1 VIISTK
7 QRAVLAVTM
16 SILLLRGAACA
27 TPLERSVSPSRQ
39 FIVYG
44 ADARA
49 RGAVSDLA
57 ERTKSNLLSLLHQ
70 PDRWTTPVL
79 INLQLPQAT
88 RPDLPPA
95 AFRVSQTGFG
105 LKLQL
110 DLMLAP
116 DVDATAIE
124 RELLRALVVEMM
136 YRAQPNTAPGAV
148 LVQPPEWLVEGAL
161 AAAPGRD
168 RAPFVDALLSS
179 NEIVPLQQFLQQR
192 PALLDSPARTLYRAY
207 SLAFVQLLLADDGPA
222 RLGRYVANLTH
233 ASNDPIVD
241 LKAQFPILGND
252 AEKTW
257 RVNVAQ
263 VRAAEGPRLLNFAE
277 TERQLDELLRGKPPD
292 SGASKD
298 FRLEDVAQK
307 KISPP
312 EKAALMQLR
321 ESLLEL
327 GVHANPLLRSTVQE
341 YEQIAVLLTAGKRK
355 RITQRLARL
364 KETRAQLA
372 GRMSDIDDYM
382 NWFEATQSQTKSGA
396 FIDYLRTATKSTEP
410 EPRRR
415 DPLSIYLD
423 ALEQQT
429 QN

>member
-1 VIISTK
+1 
-7 QRAVLAVTM
+7 M
-16 SILLLRGAACA
+16 SILLVRGGAFS

-49 RGAVSDLA
+49 RGAVSELA
-57 ERTKSNLLSLLHQ
+57 ERTKANLLSLLHQ

-79 INLQLPQAT
+79 INLQVPQAT

-124 RELLRALVVEMM
+124 RELLRALVVEIM
-136 YRAQPNTAPGAV
+136 YRAQPNSAPGTV

-161 AAAPGRD
+161 ATAPGRD

-179 NEIVPLQQFLQQR
+179 NEIVSLQQFLQQR

-207 SLAFVQLLLADDGPA
+207 SLVFVQLLLAADDGPA
-222 RLGRYVANLTH
+222 RLGRYIANLTH
-233 ASNDPIVD
+233 ASNDSIAD
-241 LKAQFPILGND
+241 LKAQFPVLAND

-257 RVNVAQ
+257 RVNVAE
-263 VRAAEGPRLLNFAE
+263 VRAAQGPRLLNFAE
-277 TERQLDELLRGKPPD
+277 TERRLDELLRGKPAGD
-292 SGASKD
+292 TGASKD
-298 FRLEDVAQK
+298 FQLENIAQK
-307 KISPP
+307 KITPP
-312 EKAALMQLR
+312 EKTALTGLR
-321 ESLLEL
+321 QGLLDLE
-327 GVHANPLLRSTVQE
+327 VRANPTLRPTVQE
-341 YEQIAVLLTAGKRK
+341 YEQIAVLLTTGKRK

-364 KETRAQLA
+364 KATRGQLSA
-372 GRMSDIDDYM
+372 RMSDIDDYM
-382 NWFEATQSQTKSGA
+382 NWFEATQSQTKSGV
-396 FIDYLRTATKSTEP
+396 FVDYLRTATKSTEP

-415 DPLSIYLD
+415 DPLSVYLD